1 MVRWPGSLLLLGLL
15 VGCSSPEQPTVYV
28 DLTQLAPLLAGAP
41 NAPAVTPAPI
51 SASLS
56 IPGTQERL
64 LFSGLTKK
72 ELAESEAQIR
82 ANQKEAIR
90 RIMAQRLKVLD
101 AEIES
106 ALAASRGRLEPKHQM
121 IMQDAIA
128 QTRIPFDKMAPRVG
142 ELTLELIN
150 LIGFPDRGQAYR
162 LVDAEWSQHRA
173 KRIETI
179 RSELAQL
186 NASYLAERNSILD
199 QAYRLIARDDET
211 LLTNASV
218 ARKEGEARIAA
229 ELQKLSENSE
239 GEHAEHLPSSS
250 SQLRLPASRARSVRV
265 HAVDEAFPSLSAGP
279 SEHSPLWAAKQ
290 KAKIWAGGQGYRLVP
305 SRSQGR
311 DATLECIKWI
321 QEQTAGH

>member
-1 MVRWPGSLLLLGLL
+1 MVRWPGLLLLLGLL
-15 VGCSSPEQPTVYV
+15 AGCSPTEQPAVYV
-28 DLTQLAPLLAGAP
+28 DVIQLAPLLAATP
-41 NAPAVTPAPI
+41 NVPAVTPVPI
-51 SASLS
+51 SASIS
-56 IPGTQERL
+56 VSGTQGRL
-64 LFSGLTKK
+64 LFSGLTKE

-82 ANQKEAIR
+82 TTQNEAIR

-142 ELTLELIN
+142 ELTLELTN

-162 LVDAEWSQHRA
+162 LVDAEWSQNRA
-173 KRIETI
+173 KRIEAI
-179 RSELAQL
+179 RAELAQL
-186 NASYLAERNSILD
+186 NATYLAERTAILD

-218 ARKEGEARIAA
+218 ARKEGEARITT
-229 ELQKLSENSE
+229 ELQKLSED
-239 GEHAEHLPSSS
+239 GESAQAEHLPPAS
-250 SQLRLPASRARSVRV
+250 SQLLLPASRAQSVRV
-265 HAVDEAFPSLSAGP
+265 HAGNEAFPPISAGP
-279 SEHSPLWAAKQ
+279 SERSPLWAAVQ
-290 KAKIWAGGQGYRLVP
+290 KAKIWASSQGYRLVS

-311 DATLECIKWI
+311 DATLECMKWI
-321 QEQTAGH
+321 QEQTVGH

>member
-15 VGCSSPEQPTVYV
+15 AGCSSPEQPAVYV
-28 DLTQLAPLLAGAP
+28 DLTQLAPLLAGTP
-41 NAPAVTPAPI
+41 NVPAVTPVPI
-51 SASLS
+51 SASIS
-56 IPGTQERL
+56 VSGTQGRL
-64 LFSGLTKK
+64 LFSGLTKE

-82 ANQKEAIR
+82 TNQNEAIR

-142 ELTLELIN
+142 ELTLELTN

-162 LVDAEWSQHRA
+162 LVDAEWSQNRA

-179 RSELAQL
+179 RAELAQL
-186 NASYLAERNSILD
+186 NASYLAERNAILD

-218 ARKEGEARIAA
+218 ARKEGEARIST

-239 GEHAEHLPSSS
+239 GEHAEHLPSTST
-250 SQLRLPASRARSVRV
+250 QLHLPATRARSVRV
-265 HAVDEAFPSLSAGP
+265 HSGDETFPALSAGP
-279 SEHSPLWAAKQ
+279 SERSPLWAAGQ
-290 KAKIWAGGQGYRLVP
+290 KAKIWASGQGYRLVP

-311 DATLECIKWI
+311 DATLVCMKWI
-321 QEQTAGH
+321 QEQSVGH